1 MDPFHLLWTA
11 FGIMLM
17 VVVLTPFFKIFN
29 LALRGCVR
37 SFVKTIQLI
46 TGN

>member
-1 MDPFHLLWTA
+1 MDPFHMLWTA
-11 FGIMLM
+11 LALMLM
-17 VVVLTPFFKIFN
+17 VIVLTPFFKIFA
-29 LALRGCVR
+29 LALRGCIR